1 MSWYFPLLLS
11 LPLASTRTA
20 SWVNLLRQVAGE
32 DDILWAADDPHQDNP
47 GMNIRRF
54 TFPGVLVALA
64 VVMPALAL
72 AQASALTVEQR
83 LQRVEDELAIG
94 RVLVDYSA
102 RQDARDYAGYA
113 ALFARNGEWVNG
125 KNVYK
130 GREAILKMLVDL
142 YGAPPAGYVNSDS
155 YHLTTNLQIDVNGD
169 RATAR
174 SRHLLVMRGPRGEPT
189 PALAGRYEDELIR
202 EDGKWKILRR
212 VDYPVMPTSE
222 EWMKFIRE
230 RKAAGQ

>member
-1 MSWYFPLLLS
+1 MK
-11 LPLASTRTA
+11 
-20 SWVNLLRQVAGE
+20 
-32 DDILWAADDPHQDNP
+32 
-47 GMNIRRF
+47 IRRS
-54 TFPGVLVALA
+54 TFPAILVVLAAAL
-64 VVMPALAL
+64 PALAM
-72 AQASALTVEQR
+72 AQANGPTVEQR

-94 RVLVDYSA
+94 RVLVEYSA

-113 ALFARNGEWVNG
+113 ALFAKNGEWVNG

-142 YGAPPAGYVNSDS
+142 YGAPPAGYVNNES
-155 YHLTTNLQIDVNGD
+155 YHITTNPQIDVNGD

-230 RKAAGQ
+230 RKAGGQ